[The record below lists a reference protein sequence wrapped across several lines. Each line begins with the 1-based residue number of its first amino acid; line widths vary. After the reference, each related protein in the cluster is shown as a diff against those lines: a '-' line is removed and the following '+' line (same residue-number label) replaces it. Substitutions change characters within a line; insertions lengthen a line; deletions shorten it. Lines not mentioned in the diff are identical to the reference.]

1 MSINTDEIIW
11 VVVIGVIVLIAAMV
25 YDMCFR
31 CRHEWEERTY
41 SAIDYTTFNKVQVV
55 YLVCK
60 KCGKVKVFK

>member
-1 MSINTDEIIW
+1 MSDAIIW
-11 VVVIGVIVLIAAMV
+11 AFIIGGAALVAAMV

-31 CRHEWEERTY
+31 CHHEWEERTY